1 MFMPDN
7 CDVKQIF
14 RNDFVDMVNIL
25 VNDTEYYTFQLYGN
39 PRSQGHSWYNWYNQS
54 IKSNC
59 SAREYLDFINAL
71 DKQIEH
77 EDICIVYGGTCDDA
91 CVWLVCT
98 E

>member
-1 MFMPDN
+1 MFIADD

-14 RNDFVDMVNIL
+14 RNDFVDMVNRL

-39 PRSQGHSWYNWYNQS
+39 SRYQSRDWYNQS
-54 IKSNC
+54 IKSAC
-59 SAREYLDFINAL
+59 SAREYLAFINAL

-77 EDICIVYGGTCDDA
+77 DDICIVYGGTCDND
-91 CVWLVCT
+91 CVWVVCA

>member
-1 MFMPDN
+1 MFISDN

-25 VNDTEYYTFQLYGN
+25 VNGTDYYTFQLYSN
-39 PRSQGHSWYNWYNQS
+39 ARSQGPNWYKNGIQS
-54 IKSNC
+54 AC
-59 SAREYLDFINAL
+59 SANEYLAFINAL

-77 EDICIVYGGTCDDA
+77 EDICVVYGGKCDNK
-91 CVWLVCT
+91 CVWLVCA

>member
-1 MFMPDN
+1 MFIADN
-7 CDVKQIF
+7 CKVMQIF

-25 VNDTEYYTFQLYGN
+25 INGTDYYTFELYGN
-39 PRSQGHSWYNWYNQS
+39 SRSQGTDWYNQS
-54 IKSNC
+54 IKSAYSTC

-77 EDICIVYGGTCDDA
+77 EDVCVVYGGTCDNN
-91 CVWLVCT
+91 CVWVVCA